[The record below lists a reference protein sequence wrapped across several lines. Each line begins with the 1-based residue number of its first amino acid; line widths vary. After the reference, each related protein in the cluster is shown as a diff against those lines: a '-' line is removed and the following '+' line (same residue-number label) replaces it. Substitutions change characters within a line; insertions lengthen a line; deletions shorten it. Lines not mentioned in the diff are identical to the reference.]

1 MKSNALRT
9 RRYNIFISSTFR
21 DMDFERDLIKYKIIP
36 MLNEHFRDRFIE
48 IQAIDLRMG
57 VNTEKMSEEDS
68 ARKVLNVCASSIDE
82 ARPFFIGLIGARYG
96 WVPPVE
102 RWQEFI
108 SHLPEEDQ
116 ALMQDTFGKSVT
128 ELEIVYGA
136 LTPKSLQESHT
147 LFFMRDEASYKG
159 IPEDILSEF
168 CDVDPE
174 QEKKLKDLKERIVRD
189 MKGFGG
195 HDDKVIG
202 YHIDWDPEHEGFDE
216 QSEDFSAIV
225 LDHLK
230 TQIESEL
237 ETAEEMSWWEEE
249 KVIAENTLQQK
260 LRDICT
266 TLPNY
271 DELAKQKIYEGIV
284 GNGKTTL
291 LAWQWDRRRK
301 ETDDICLVACVG
313 KTPYSSAM
321 YYIMARWCEE
331 LAIALG
337 EKSKGAGYMA
347 EDKPFVYICDEFYRL
362 VGIAY
367 DKGFQIS
374 VFMDDVDVFR
384 HTNPA
389 DLFLGCIDSRVN
401 LVATCETEEAVKV
414 QAYHSY
420 CEPGYTDFIK
430 GKPLEDLVRINERR
444 FHIELPGDIRKKL
457 LKRGH
462 MAGSIPTLFKMIAMT
477 NGASFDEL
485 RSQEG
490 DFNKNFAKVFMDIFD
505 ANFMS
510 GDDEYMLP
518 AELAYHICGMIGLDA
533 DWYQMMLGYLSLCPG
548 GLRTSDLEALAE
560 DDWDALEWAQLAYY
574 LQDYIG
580 VDSAG
585 LWRTSFEGFGYDF
598 EEGELEADLE
608 EYAETLP
615 EGDWIRDRILSIPMI
630 QPAEHLYELDQKA
643 VDRAGDNYFGSN
655 GSPADKKA
663 VRKFVDKMKG
673 YTDYDTFNPV
683 DKGGLKKNPF
693 ATFTEQS
700 ITLRK
705 NGMLVEELAFFGMML
720 KEILQDAWDNIK
732 DSPVSEEL
740 YIENLTLQLLNIYG
754 AAVDLEND
762 RKLSK
767 KLDID
772 KIYELQDYAQYGYV
786 ICFIRL
792 CHLRPL
798 NRIFAEISPFV
809 DAYESEE
816 PIETDTTSIFRTLKI
831 IVDIILELIN

>member
-1 MKSNALRT
+1 MKSQALRT

-21 DMDFERDLIKYKIIP
+21 DMDFERDLIKYKVIP
-36 MLNEHFRDRFIE
+36 MLNEHFRDRFVE
-48 IQAIDLRMG
+48 IQAVDLRLG

-68 ARKVLNVCASSIDE
+68 ARKVLNVCASSIDD

-96 WVPPVE
+96 WVPPLE
-102 RWQEFI
+102 RWKEFI
-108 SHLPEEDQ
+108 SHLTEEDQ
-116 ALMQDTFGKSVT
+116 ILMQDTYGKSVT
-128 ELEIVYGA
+128 EMEIVYGA

-147 LFFMRDEASYKG
+147 LFFMRDEASYQG

-168 CDVDPE
+168 CDVDLE
-174 QEKKLKDLKERIVRD
+174 QQKKLKSLKERIFSD

-195 HDDKVIG
+195 YDDKVID
-202 YHIDWDPEHEGFDE
+202 YHIDWDTEYEGFDE
-216 QSEDFSAIV
+216 ENEEFSELV
-225 LDHLK
+225 LEHLK
-230 TQIESEL
+230 AQIESEL
-237 ETAEEMSWWEEE
+237 EAQEKMSWWEEE
-249 KVIAENTLQQK
+249 KMIAENTLQQK
-260 LRDICT
+260 LRDICP

-271 DELAKQKIYEGIV
+271 DELARQKIYEGIA

-331 LAIALG
+331 LALALG
-337 EKSKGAGYMA
+337 EEPKGDSFIN
-347 EDKPFVYICDEFYRL
+347 EEKPFVYICDEFYRL
-362 VGIAY
+362 VGISY
-367 DKGFQIS
+367 DKGIQVS
-374 VFMDDVDVFR
+374 VFMDDIDVFK

-389 DLFLGCIDSRVN
+389 DMFLSCLDSRVN

-420 CEPGYTDFIK
+420 CDPGYTDFIK
-430 GKPLEDLVRINERR
+430 GKPLEDLIRINERR

-462 MAGSIPTLFKMIAMT
+462 MAGSIPTLFKMISMT
-477 NGASFDEL
+477 NGSSFDEL
-485 RSQEG
+485 RSQKG
-490 DFNKNFAKVFMDIFD
+490 DFNKNFAKSFMDIFD
-505 ANFMS
+505 ASFMS
-510 GDDEYMLP
+510 YDDEYMLP
-518 AELAYHICGMIGLDA
+518 AELAYHICDMIGLDA
-533 DWYQMMLGYLSLCPG
+533 EWYQMMLGYLSLCPG

-560 DDWDALEWAQLAYY
+560 DDWDPLEWAQLAYY

-580 VDSAG
+580 VDSTG
-585 LWRTSFEGFGYDF
+585 LWRTSFEGFGYDY

-615 EGDWIRDRILSIPMI
+615 EGDWIRDRIMKVPMI
-630 QPAEHLYELDQKA
+630 QPAEHLYELDRKA
-643 VDRAGDNYFGSN
+643 LDRVLDNYFGSK

-663 VRKFVDKMKG
+663 VRKFVKEMKG
-673 YTDYDTFNPV
+673 YTDYDSFNPV
-683 DKGGLKKNPF
+683 DKGGLHANPF
-693 ATFTEQS
+693 TPFTERC
-700 ITLRK
+700 IILRK
-705 NGMLVEELAFFGMML
+705 NGMIVEELAYMGM
-720 KEILQDAWDNIK
+720 ILTEFLEDFLENVK
-732 DSPVSEEL
+732 GSPISAEL
-740 YIENLTLQLLNIYG
+740 YIENLTLQLLNVYG
-754 AAVDLEND
+754 AAVELEND
-762 RKLSK
+762 RKICK
-767 KLDID
+767 KFDIE
-772 KIYELQDYAQYGYV
+772 KIYELQDFAQYGYV
-786 ICFIRL
+786 ICFRRL

-816 PIETDTTSIFRTLKI
+816 PIETDTVSIFRTLKS